1 MMQGGL
7 RGNRKGNA
15 ATFSEDIENIS
26 LSLMAPFFPP
36 KASHTAVFSLRVIF
50 PLNFESWEAKHA
62 LAGVQQYSR

>member
-50 PLNFESWEAKHA
+50 PLNF
-62 LAGVQQYSR
+62 